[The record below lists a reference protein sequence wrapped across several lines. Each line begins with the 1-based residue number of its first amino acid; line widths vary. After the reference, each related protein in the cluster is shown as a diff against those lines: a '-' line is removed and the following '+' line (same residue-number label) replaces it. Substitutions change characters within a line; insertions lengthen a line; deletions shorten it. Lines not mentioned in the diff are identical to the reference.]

1 MIEQFTRLVAL
12 ARQQAEANHWHMPN
26 RPHGHHTALFED
38 CPHPDCVA
46 ARVDLGDLLEGA
58 SERDAIATL
67 LSDRDEPGT
76 YAKVEGL
83 LAERRAGLAPL
94 LNGPLTALEVCHGYL
109 SDHDDGEE
117 PDLTTLRENV
127 ADAHQELAALIAEL
141 EE

>member
-1 MIEQFTRLVAL
+1 MGRGRVRFQQGLFPVSIERSCSKCFGTGKLVTHPCEACGGAGLVAL

-26 RPHGHHTALFED
+26 RPHGHPTALFED

-83 LAERRAGLAPL
+83 LTERRAQMLYNRRSP
-94 LNGPLTALEVCHGYL
+94 
-109 SDHDDGEE
+109 S
-117 PDLTTLRENV
+117 
-127 ADAHQELAALIAEL
+127 
-141 EE
+141 